1 MKRFLIIFFV
11 VTLLFIQSNIKAQ
24 SNEYEFQTKTFL
36 PLKKF
41 PEFKK
46 TRKYLYTYLWLWAQG
61 QFSAHLEFPKDAEK
75 AFSFLEPDA
84 YYFPSE
90 WKQCLWNNKEY
101 FKFETTDNSL
111 YITYKEKP
119 FAKFIVN
126 FNCDDASNIVKYINY
141 FQVYD
146 TLDLLV
152 EIDDSVYIEF
162 WKMFHDST
170 ILFQNDTCLK
180 IMSPSSKDSSR
191 FIYPSIRIFYQYDSN
206 GLQIHP
212 RCKEC
217 YELEKN
223 QYTVSLEKTAKDFCM
238 KKGYYKL
245 VFTAFYVK
253 RIKSP
258 ECDCKPTQ

>member
-24 SNEYEFQTKTFL
+24 SNEYEFQTETFL

-126 FNCDDASNIVKYINY
+126 FNCDDVSNILQYINY

-146 TLDLLV
+146 TLGFLI
-152 EIDDSVYIEF
+152 ETEDSIRLEF
-162 WKMFHDST
+162 WEMFRDST
-170 ILFQNDTCLK
+170 ALYHNDTCLK
-180 IMSPSSKDSSR
+180 VVMPSNEDSGR
-191 FIYPSIRIFYQYDSN
+191 FIYPSIRILYQYDSN
-206 GLQIHP
+206 GLQIHQ

-253 RIKSP
+253 RIKST